1 MFFINSN
8 FGPKTQMTIN
18 LGKGLILALFVVL
31 NYMFFHLNDYLFLV
45 IFVALIIIMELL
57 TKFAKK
63 KFLW

>member
-18 LGKGLILALFVVL
+18 LVKGLILALFVIL

>member
-18 LGKGLILALFVVL
+18 LAKGLILALFVVL
-31 NYMFFHLNDYLFLV
+31 NYMFFNLNNYVFLV
-45 IFVALIIIMELL
+45 IFVGLIIIMELL